1 MKVLH
6 AYKVYL
12 PDSYGG
18 IPSVIELIA
27 SLPRASFET
36 FILVAR
42 RSGWGRRF
50 NLGSAAVQAV
60 GSLGTALSMPVAVTY
75 PFVLAM
81 RARAMDMVVCHA
93 PFPLADIGILLGLPR
108 RVPLIV
114 HWHAEI
120 IGRPVL
126 SRLFAPLARRVLKR
140 ADRIV
145 VSDAAM
151 IAESPML
158 QSYTAKC
165 TVVPYGCD
173 SAYWAQLDVR
183 QQAAVA
189 AIRARWPRLVFAVG
203 RLVSYKGYGALLKA
217 LQQIDAQGVI
227 VGDGPLRGSL
237 EQMAAELGIADRVMF
252 LGALQRDQVKEYMHA
267 ARVLAF
273 PSVTAA
279 EAFGIVQL
287 EAMSAGRPVVN
298 TALPTAV
305 PRVARDGKEGLTVQP
320 DNAEALAEALCRLLD
335 DKALAER
342 LGAAGRLRARAE
354 FDSALFLARTEAL
367 YSEAAKLRRSG

>member
-1 MKVLH
+1 
-6 AYKVYL
+6 
-12 PDSYGG
+12 
-18 IPSVIELIA
+18 
-27 SLPRASFET
+27 
-36 FILVAR
+36 
-42 RSGWGRRF
+42 
-50 NLGSAAVQAV
+50 
-60 GSLGTALSMPVAVTY
+60 
-75 PFVLAM
+75 
-81 RARAMDMVVCHA
+81 
-93 PFPLADIGILLGLPR
+93 
-108 RVPLIV
+108 
-114 HWHAEI
+114 
-120 IGRPVL
+120 
-126 SRLFAPLARRVLKR
+126 
-140 ADRIV
+140 
-145 VSDAAM
+145 
-151 IAESPML
+151 
-158 QSYTAKC
+158 
-165 TVVPYGCD
+165 
-173 SAYWAQLDVR
+173 
-183 QQAAVA
+183 
-189 AIRARWPRLVFAVG
+189 
-203 RLVSYKGYGALLKA
+203 
-217 LQQIDAQGVI
+217 
-227 VGDGPLRGSL
+227 
-237 EQMAAELGIADRVMF
+237 MAAELGIADRVMF